1 MKFAASFTGFPK
13 LEVLAL
19 GNWNLSPGG
28 AAIMA
33 SRSWRHLRELRLTYG
48 MSYGLALWQVDVGA
62 FALGSWPALER
73 LHLSRIK
80 YGSPTL
86 EAVQRLAP
94 TVTEL
99 TVEQPWV

>member
-73 LHLSRIK
+73 LRLSRKK

-86 EAVQRLAP
+86 EAVRRWAP
-94 TVTEL
+94 ALTEL
-99 TVEQPWV
+99 TIDR